1 MRLWQTSCGAPTNGN
16 ARLRIRTQTG
26 CGVDLGANMRRTGLD
41 SSRRMLSQVR
51 KRPSG
56 NVLYVK
62 HRLSV
67 RQLSKHMPDERMIFM
82 NSIGRCSNKALHST
96 GGLPVCSGCGKKFS
110 KWQSLALHI
119 NGNSCTAMLTPAI
132 ESGGRF
138 QHMVSS
144 VPTTAQHICQLPEVS
159 QASRVGINA
168 FISLQHVL
176 PQLLQTWTVV

>member
-1 MRLWQTSCGAPTNGN
+1 M
-16 ARLRIRTQTG
+16 
-26 CGVDLGANMRRTGLD
+26 
-41 SSRRMLSQVR
+41 
-51 KRPSG
+51 
-56 NVLYVK
+56 
-62 HRLSV
+62 
-67 RQLSKHMPDERMIFM
+67 
-82 NSIGRCSNKALHST
+82 
-96 GGLPVCSGCGKKFS
+96 GLPVCSGCGKKFS